1 MPTVSTLSELT
12 FSNLGP
18 LTTTFTAPSSC
29 STIDSGFTA
38 VAYKQDVTAILY
50 DTSCEVEYDGWDC
63 YPEGSAP
70 SPTVTT
76 VNLADTFKYT
86 YFSPGIYCPSG
97 WKTVGVASRDGD
109 KPVTSSGAFANDT
122 VIPTH
127 IAGVF
132 PNAANVLMQALDPSE
147 TAVLCC
153 PRYVYILNSYLLT

>member
-29 STIDSGFTA
+29 STIAGFTA
-38 VAYKQDVTAILY
+38 VAYKRAVTDFLY
-50 DTSCEVEYDGWDC
+50 DTSCVVNYDDWDC

-70 SPTVTT
+70 SPTVTI
-76 VNLADTFKYT
+76 VNPAEAFQYS

-109 KPVTSSGAFANDT
+109 QAVTSAGAFANDT
-122 VIPTH
+122 VIPTY

-132 PNAANVLMQALDPSE
+132 PNPANVLMQALDPSE

-153 PRYVYILNSYLLT
+153 PR